1 MNNVEA
7 FFTPTQLF
15 NHLKEE
21 RTGDADPWWNDWP
34 SLFEQE
40 QLAKNLI
47 DQGTL
52 HRAVYIGDDFVDLQG
67 ENHNFGLYGTSCV
80 VPFSC
85 ASECLVLSLFDS
97 DGNEIPLTG
106 GIRVQVDG
114 YNATSYSVEKYVAEN
129 GLGRIETVK
138 RETMPEKGASKPTI
152 NPFTPQKQDLRDF
165 ELIAELML
173 ITETSEVKDAVEQIK
188 RNHEE
193 LSEFKEILNRSQ
205 KFRDVYELLILAQK
219 GQFNGITQGTKH
231 DVNGRGKQTVVKI
244 INNSHEN
251 LSATDSYFIA
261 KMISEV
267 R

>member
-1 MNNVEA
+1 MLKR

-21 RTGDADPWWNDWP
+21 QTGDAAPWWNDWP
-34 SLFEQE
+34 SLLEQE

-67 ENHNFGLYGTSCV
+67 KNHNFGLYGTSCV

-85 ASECLVLSLFDS
+85 ASECLVSSLFDL
-97 DGNEIPLTG
+97 DGNVIPLTG

-114 YNATSYSVEKYVAEN
+114 YNASSYSVEKYVAEN

-138 RETMPEKGASKPTI
+138 RETMPEKVGVMPTI
-152 NPFTPQKQDLRDF
+152 NPFIPQKQDLRDF
-165 ELIAELML
+165 ELIAELL
-173 ITETSEVKDAVEQIK
+173 QITETSEVKDAVEQIK
-188 RNHEE
+188 LNHEE
-193 LSEFKEILNRSQ
+193 LSVFKELLGRSP
-205 KFRDVYELLILAQK
+205 KFRDVYDLLLLATK
-219 GQFNGITQGTKH
+219 GQFNGISQGTKH
-231 DVNGRGKQTVVKI
+231 DVNDSGKETVVKI
-244 INNSHEN
+244 IHDSHEN
-251 LSATDSYFIA
+251 LSATDSHFIA